1 MKEQWPQVECLSN
14 SPLAEGAHS
23 NVFSER
29 LLVVVDGDKLR
40 APFKPQAE
48 NALMTAPSLTNI
60 RIVLVNT
67 THPGNIGGAA
77 RAMKNMGLSRLY
89 LVAPKEFPSEKATWR
104 SAGATDVLD
113 DAVVVESLD
122 EAIEGCSLVVGT
134 SARERRIPWPLL
146 DPRECG
152 ESVYSESTEH
162 EVAVVFGREDRGL
175 TNEELHKCN
184 YHVHIP
190 ANPDYSSLNLATA
203 VQVVTYE
210 IRMAFLKATEGKT
223 LIQHQWDMP
232 PADAQSLDAYYAHLE
247 QTLVDLSF
255 LDPTNPKQTMTR
267 LRRLY
272 NRVRL
277 DQMELNILRGVL
289 TAMQNHVFYSNKEIE
304 ELKALLAKH
313 GA

>member
-1 MKEQWPQVECLSN
+1 MSTE
-14 SPLAEGAHS
+14 
-23 NVFSER
+23 
-29 LLVVVDGDKLR
+29 
-40 APFKPQAE
+40 PFA
-48 NALMTAPSLTNI
+48 NI

-89 LVAPKEFPSEKATWR
+89 LVAPKEFPSDKATWR

-113 DAVVVESLD
+113 NAVVVDSLD
-122 EAIEGCSLVVGT
+122 EAIHGCGLVVGT

-146 DPRECG
+146 DPRQCG
-152 ESVYSESTEH
+152 ESVWKEASQH
-162 EVAVVFGREDRGL
+162 EVALVFGREDRGL

-203 VQVVTYE
+203 VQVISYE
-210 IRMAFLKATEGKT
+210 VRMAFLQATEGNT
-223 LIQHQWDMP
+223 LPDHVWDMP
-232 PADAQSLDAYYAHLE
+232 PAEAQALESYYEHLE
-247 QTLVDLSF
+247 QTLVELDF
-255 LDPTNPKQTMTR
+255 LDRNNPKQTMTR

-289 TAMQNHVFYSNKEIE
+289 TAVQNYTYYSSRV
-304 ELKALLAKH
+304 LAKF
-313 GA
+313 GVSSGVEALRQAAAADKAAETEVTTDKIN

>member
-1 MKEQWPQVECLSN
+1 MSADSFP
-14 SPLAEGAHS
+14 
-23 NVFSER
+23 
-29 LLVVVDGDKLR
+29 
-40 APFKPQAE
+40 
-48 NALMTAPSLTNI
+48 NI

-67 THPGNIGGAA
+67 SHPGNIGGTA
-77 RAMKNMGLSRLY
+77 RAMKNMGLGRLY
-89 LVAPKEFPSEKATWR
+89 LVAPKEFPSDTAVWR
-104 SAGATDVLD
+104 SAGAVDVLD
-113 DAVVVESLD
+113 NAVVVDSLD
-122 EAIEGCSLVVGT
+122 EAIAGCSLVVGT

-152 ESVYSESTEH
+152 ESVWQESRQH

-203 VQVVTYE
+203 VQVICYE
-210 IRMAFLKATEGKT
+210 IRMAYLTATQGKALPPTE
-223 LIQHQWDMP
+223 WDMP
-232 PADAQSLDAYYAHLE
+232 PADAQSLEAYYQHLE
-247 QTLVDLSF
+247 ETLVSIGF
-255 LDPTNPKQTMTR
+255 LDPSNPKQTMTR

-289 TAMQNHVFYSNKEIE
+289 TGMQNHIYYTNKKLEQFE
-304 ELKALLAKH
+304 QAAKPDA
-313 GA
+313 GAGQKPDTEA

>member
-1 MKEQWPQVECLSN
+1 MSSN
-14 SPLAEGAHS
+14 
-23 NVFSER
+23 
-29 LLVVVDGDKLR
+29 
-40 APFKPQAE
+40 PFA
-48 NALMTAPSLTNI
+48 NI

-89 LVAPKEFPSEKATWR
+89 LVAPKEFPSDKATWR

-122 EAIEGCSLVVGT
+122 DAIQGCSLVVGT

-152 ESVYSESTEH
+152 ENVWAEASQH
-162 EVAVVFGREDRGL
+162 EVALVFGREDRGL

-190 ANPDYSSLNLATA
+190 ANEEYSSLNLATA
-203 VQVVTYE
+203 VQVITYE
-210 IRMAFLKATEGKT
+210 IRMAYLKAIEGNT
-223 LIQHQWDMP
+223 LPKHVWDMP
-232 PADAQSLDAYYAHLE
+232 PANAQALDSYYQQLE
-247 QTLVDLSF
+247 QTLVNVGF
-255 LDPTNPKQTMTR
+255 LDPENPKQTMTR

-272 NRVRL
+272 NRVRM

-289 TAMQNHVFYSNKEIE
+289 TAMQNYVFYTAKVVSKLG
-304 ELKALLAKH
+304 LKGDVDTLREAAKAEK
-313 GA
+313 GD

>member
-1 MKEQWPQVECLSN
+1 
-14 SPLAEGAHS
+14 
-23 NVFSER
+23 
-29 LLVVVDGDKLR
+29 
-40 APFKPQAE
+40 
-48 NALMTAPSLTNI
+48 MTANPFANI

-89 LVAPKEFPSEKATWR
+89 LVAPKEFPSDKATWR
-104 SAGATDVLD
+104 SAGATDVLEN
-113 DAVVVESLD
+113 AIVVDTLD
-122 EAIEGCSLVVGT
+122 EAIQGCSLVVGT

-152 ESVYSESTEH
+152 ESVWTEAGQH
-162 EVAVVFGREDRGL
+162 EVALLFGREDRGL

-190 ANPDYSSLNLATA
+190 ANEEYSSLNLATA
-203 VQVVTYE
+203 VQVICYE
-210 IRMAFLKATEGKT
+210 IRMAYLKATAGNT
-223 LIQHQWDMP
+223 LPQHVWDMP
-232 PADAQSLDAYYAHLE
+232 PADAQALDNYYQQLE
-247 QTLVDLSF
+247 KSLVDVGF
-255 LDPTNPKQTMTR
+255 LDPANPKQTMTR

-289 TAMQNHVFYSNKEIE
+289 TAIQNYVFYSNKVLGKQGIAPGVDALREAAKTIE
-304 ELKALLAKH
+304 SKGENE
-313 GA
+313 

>member
-1 MKEQWPQVECLSN
+1 MLTMTINP
-14 SPLAEGAHS
+14 
-23 NVFSER
+23 FS
-29 LLVVVDGDKLR
+29 
-40 APFKPQAE
+40 
-48 NALMTAPSLTNI
+48 NI

-89 LVAPKEFPSEKATWR
+89 LVTPKEFPSDKATWR

-113 DAVVVESLD
+113 DAIVVDSLD
-122 EAIEGCSLVVGT
+122 EAIQGCSLVVGT

-152 ESVYSESTEH
+152 ESVWVEASQY
-162 EVAVVFGREDRGL
+162 EVALVFGREDRGL

-190 ANPDYSSLNLATA
+190 ANEEYSSLNLATA
-203 VQVVTYE
+203 VQVITYE
-210 IRMAFLKATEGKT
+210 IRMAYLKATAGNT
-223 LIQHQWDMP
+223 LPQQVWDMP
-232 PADAQSLDAYYAHLE
+232 PANAQALDNYYQQLE
-247 QTLVDLSF
+247 QTLVNVGF
-255 LDPTNPKQTMTR
+255 LDPENPKQTMTR

-289 TAMQNHVFYSNKEIE
+289 TAIQNYVFYTGKVVASLGLNGDVDTLREAAKAEKE
-304 ELKALLAKH
+304 K
-313 GA
+313 